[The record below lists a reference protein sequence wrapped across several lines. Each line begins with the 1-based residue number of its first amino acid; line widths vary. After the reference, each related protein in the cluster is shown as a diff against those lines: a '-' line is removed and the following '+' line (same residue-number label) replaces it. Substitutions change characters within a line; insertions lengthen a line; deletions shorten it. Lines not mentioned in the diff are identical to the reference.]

1 MIADLNTYLTKAIPD
16 TKLTIEKYA
25 DAKFEYLSYCLKV
38 KEMDDEECS
47 YASLQEPLY
56 RVETGNYEYRLIL
69 RCRQLARE
77 RFAKMRADVLVKLE
91 LLDQKHVQD
100 IVFQLHRFITALDKY
115 HKDCND
121 VMKEADIFPIEV
133 DLSLPTLRG
142 IVNNDADE
150 NEDENDEANGN
161 DLFHDDQQMNTAHPR
176 QTVQDADLLNIGQ

>member
-1 MIADLNTYLTKAIPD
+1 MVYSCLQIFSFLLR
-16 TKLTIEKYA
+16 
-25 DAKFEYLSYCLKV
+25 LS
-38 KEMDDEECS
+38 
-47 YASLQEPLY
+47 
-56 RVETGNYEYRLIL
+56 
-69 RCRQLARE
+69 
-77 RFAKMRADVLVKLE
+77 
-91 LLDQKHVQD
+91 LLVQD

-121 VMKEADIFPIEV
+121 VMREADIFPIEV